1 MMKRS
6 MKKAEAEQMVAEA
19 YRMTLGREPD
29 AGGLET
35 YVKALLARDF
45 DGLSLL
51 KELLG
56 SEEAASIRR
65 NAAAFAE
72 RRNRLSADAE
82 HIVSDAYQAI
92 LGRMPDNTGM
102 TVHVDSLRSGQLD
115 SYDLLYGFL
124 HSPEYESRMVN
135 GVRNDH
141 ATQSMNV
148 PEEIVLLIHEMIAAR
163 LTEQGCKWV
172 VPPIVPSG
180 RGIPAT
186 HVTGLIRTLV
196 MLCETRSGTQRPQ

>member
-6 MKKAEAEQMVAEA
+6 MKKAEAEQMVVEA
-19 YRMTLGREPD
+19 YRLALGREPD

-35 YVKALLARDF
+35 YVTALLARDF

-65 NAAAFAE
+65 NAAAFIE
-72 RRNRLSADAE
+72 RHNRLSADPE
-82 HIVSDAYQAI
+82 EVVRDAYSLI
-92 LGRMPDNTGM
+92 LGRQPDEAGM
-102 TVHVDSLRSGQLD
+102 AHYTDSLRAGQLD
-115 SYDLLYGFL
+115 NYDFLRGLL
-124 HSPEYESRMVN
+124 HSPEYGARLAG
-135 GVRNDH
+135 GVAVH
-141 ATQSMNV
+141 HVPQSPGV
-148 PEEIVLLIHEMIAAR
+148 PDELVLLIQEMIAAR
-163 LTEQGCKWV
+163 LAEQGCKWV

-180 RGIPAT
+180 QVVPAT

-196 MLCETRSGTQRPQ
+196 MLCETRSATQRAH